1 MNIGGSDISCSKLEK
16 IFEKIKDKIRQI
28 LLKADEFISNVKCE
42 ENSLRIILAGDYA
55 GCYIIEYYIRSNL
68 SFDPFLPDE
77 RFVNSLY
84 KDSPERIIDIGREVF
99 NQMNTIDHDISLFL
113 VGCEGVSA
121 EIRLAEKNKAK
132 SEYEAPNYFGPILLE
147 STEQLEV
154 SIDGKRKKIPVPY
167 PVEPEEDEVIDVA
180 VCIKTDKPVFCIRRY
195 RFPNCIYDIPFF

>member
-1 MNIGGSDISCSKLEK
+1 
-16 IFEKIKDKIRQI
+16 
-28 LLKADEFISNVKCE
+28 
-42 ENSLRIILAGDYA
+42 
-55 GCYIIEYYIRSNL
+55 
-68 SFDPFLPDE
+68 
-77 RFVNSLY
+77 
-84 KDSPERIIDIGREVF
+84 
-99 NQMNTIDHDISLFL
+99 MNTIDHDISLFL